1 MIVSPICNCPA
12 AHLRRPEMKAALLP
26 ARILSIE
33 SIVSMEP
40 SGRIRRDA
48 QRPEHF
54 NAAI

>member
-1 MIVSPICNCPA
+1 LCHQSAIA
-12 AHLRRPEMKAALLP
+12 LLLRRPEMKAALLP

-54 NAAI
+54 NAAM